1 MAPLATRTRQPMTA
15 SGISSRKIPRVTS
28 TQKLPSRSVRDRVK
42 PRIIAIATARPTAAE
57 KNCCTMSALCWV
69 R

>member
-1 MAPLATRTRQPMTA
+1 MTA
-15 SGISSRKIPRVTS
+15 SGISSRIVPRVTS

-42 PRIIAIATARPTAAE
+42 PRIIAIATARPTAADM
-57 KNCCTMSALCWV
+57 NCCTISAACWV

>member
-1 MAPLATRTRQPMTA
+1 MTA
-15 SGISSRKIPRVTS
+15 IGSSSRIVPRVTS

-57 KNCCTMSALCWV
+57 KNCCTIRAPCWV

>member
-1 MAPLATRTRQPMTA
+1 MTA
-15 SGISSRKIPRVTS
+15 SGISSRIIPRVTS

-42 PRIIAIATARPTAAE
+42 PRIIAIATARPTAADM
-57 KNCCTMSALCWV
+57 NCWTMSAPCWV